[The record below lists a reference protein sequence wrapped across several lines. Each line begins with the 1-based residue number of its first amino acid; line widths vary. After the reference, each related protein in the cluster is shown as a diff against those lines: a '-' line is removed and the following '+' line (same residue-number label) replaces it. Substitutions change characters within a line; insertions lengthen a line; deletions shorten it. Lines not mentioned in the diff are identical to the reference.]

1 MAHAANIYLGA
12 LCMHEQIFTLG
23 MYFSSC
29 ARPASPFPSTFTF
42 ATVSSLKKPDF
53 DVPRQGMTERKL
65 NAGKNAAARIMA
77 WFSELLRF
85 CSLFARWRCMYVVV
99 AGGGVALSQ
108 SFTGTS
114 AASLK
119 SLTSR
124 FPAEPFRKR
133 LFTHPLSALS
143 LSLSTSL
150 STSPRLSFSVCALT
164 FDDLPPLAEHPRC
177 IQDEQR
183 ARHAGVVV
191 LEDVADAPRVR
202 HRFLAATRRHG
213 RGRMLRAQGKKR
225 P

>member
-12 LCMHEQIFTLG
+12 LCMHEQICTLG

-85 CSLFARWRCMYVVV
+85 CSLFARYVVV

-114 AASLK
+114 AASVK

-124 FPAEPFRKR
+124 FPAEPFHKR
-133 LFTHPLSALS
+133 LFTHPLSVLS
-143 LSLSTSL
+143 LSLSLSL
-150 STSPRLSFSVCALT
+150 SLYLSLYLSASL
-164 FDDLPPLAEHPRC
+164 
-177 IQDEQR
+177 
-183 ARHAGVVV
+183 
-191 LEDVADAPRVR
+191 
-202 HRFLAATRRHG
+202 FL
-213 RGRMLRAQGKKR
+213 
-225 P
+225 